1 MKKLEEKHSDQIAFW
16 EKEVKRLLNENKD
29 HVSNTQS
36 FIQEIKDLE
45 KEKQTLIA
53 KNQKETEIIK
63 ASC

>member
-53 KNQKETEIIK
+53 ENQKETEIIK